1 MMYAGESCGFRVLRS
16 ALMCVA
22 ALLPLSAIAQ
32 QAAVAEDPYLWLEEV
47 TGDKALAWAREK
59 NAASQAE
66 LQSHAAY
73 APVRARMLDI
83 LNAKDRI
90 PYVSRIGGYFYNLWQ
105 DEMQKRGVWRRTTL
119 EEYRKPNPKWETVLD
134 IDALGKAE
142 NENWVWAGS
151 SCLAPQYTR
160 CMIGLS
166 RGGADARVMR
176 EFDLSTKQFVKD
188 GFNLPEAKT
197 QVDWLDADTLYVGT
211 DFGPGSMTKSGYA
224 RLVKEWKRG
233 TPLAQAKTVWE
244 GKESDVSAWATVT
257 KSRGYERTFF
267 GRSPDFFTN
276 EMFVVQDGKPVR
288 IDKPMD
294 AVFSAVR
301 QWATISLRSDWS
313 VGGTTY
319 KRGSYLIMPF
329 DAFMK
334 GERNFTV
341 LFEPTD
347 STALSG
353 VSFTRSH
360 VLVNVLDNVSSR
372 LVEWRHVDG
381 QWTSRNVKPL
391 SATSAGTISAAALHD
406 SSLADDPYGDWYGIN
421 YNDFL
426 TPDSFMLAR
435 AGSDE
440 RELIK
445 QRPAQFNAEGMKSE
459 QLFAISKDG
468 TRVPYFVIYPKD
480 YKAGIPLATLLYGY
494 GGFNVSQRPVYS
506 AAWGSAW
513 LERGGVM
520 VVSNIRGGGEFG
532 PRWHQAALK
541 QNRQKSFDDFIAIA
555 EDLIKRNIT
564 TPRQLGIL
572 GGSNGGLLVG
582 AVAVQ
587 RPELF
592 GAVVCAVP
600 LLDMQRYHK
609 LLAGNSW
616 MAEYGNPDK
625 PEEWAYISQYSPYHN
640 LKGDAK
646 YPRIFFTTST
656 RDDRVHPGH
665 ARKMAARMLEMG
677 HPVLYYENI
686 EGGHGG
692 AADNSQRAHLQAL
705 QYAYLW
711 QQLGKR

>member
-1 MMYAGESCGFRVLRS
+1 
-16 ALMCVA
+16 
-22 ALLPLSAIAQ
+22 
-32 QAAVAEDPYLWLEEV
+32 
-47 TGDKALAWAREK
+47 
-59 NAASQAE
+59 
-66 LQSHAAY
+66 
-73 APVRARMLDI
+73 
-83 LNAKDRI
+83 
-90 PYVSRIGGYFYNLWQ
+90 
-105 DEMQKRGVWRRTTL
+105 
-119 EEYRKPNPKWETVLD
+119 
-134 IDALGKAE
+134 
-142 NENWVWAGS
+142 
-151 SCLAPQYTR
+151 
-160 CMIGLS
+160 
-166 RGGADARVMR
+166 
-176 EFDLSTKQFVKD
+176 
-188 GFNLPEAKT
+188 
-197 QVDWLDADTLYVGT
+197 
-211 DFGPGSMTKSGYA
+211 
-224 RLVKEWKRG
+224 
-233 TPLAQAKTVWE
+233 
-244 GKESDVSAWATVT
+244 
-257 KSRGYERTFF
+257 
-267 GRSPDFFTN
+267 
-276 EMFVVQDGKPVR
+276 
-288 IDKPMD
+288 
-294 AVFSAVR
+294 
-301 QWATISLRSDWS
+301 
-313 VGGTTY
+313 
-319 KRGSYLIMPF
+319 
-329 DAFMK
+329 
-334 GERNFTV
+334 
-341 LFEPTD
+341 
-347 STALSG
+347 
-353 VSFTRSH
+353 
-360 VLVNVLDNVSSR
+360 
-372 LVEWRHVDG
+372 VEWRLVDG

-391 SATSAGTISAAALHD
+391 SAASAGTISAAALHD
-406 SSLADDPYGDWYGIN
+406 SSLADDPYGDFYGIN

-445 QRPAQFNAEGMKSE
+445 QRPVQFNAEGMKSE
-459 QLFAISKDG
+459 QRFATSKDG

-480 YKAGIPLATLLYGY
+480 YKAGTPAATLLYGY
-494 GGFNVSQRPVYS
+494 GGFNLSQRPVYS

-541 QNRQKSFDDFIAIA
+541 QNRQKSFDDFIAVA
-555 EDLIKRNIT
+555 EDLIQRNIT

-640 LKGDAK
+640 LKKDAK

-677 HPVLYYENI
+677 HPVMYYENI

-705 QYAYLW
+705 RYAYLW
-711 QQLGKR
+711 QQLGRR